1 MAVRSKIDPSRSMI
15 LAHSSKC
22 CRFAA
27 VSSRARRCR
36 AMVRAEEVSLA
47 SVLAM
52 SASVSNNTGTELVR
66 STLSVSALFGV
77 ITPPL
82 LFESFVSADQ
92 RLALELIGNMPISEL
107 GC

>member
-1 MAVRSKIDPSRSMI
+1 
-15 LAHSSKC
+15 
-22 CRFAA
+22 
-27 VSSRARRCR
+27 
-36 AMVRAEEVSLA
+36 VRAEEVSLA

-82 LFESFVSADQ
+82 LFESFGFNEA
-92 RLALELIGNMPISEL
+92 EIGA
-107 GC
+107 